1 MKISEN
7 TAVSMPMKNL
17 ISIIAAVAVGVWAY
31 FGIVET
37 LNKHSTTLELM
48 QKDLEANSEFR
59 IKYPRGEL
67 GQSSGE
73 AELFMLV
80 EHMAGLIESMIQA
93 GTPCPIDGK
102 IGKEAE
108 KLWSKYDNERPD
120 YDIYIK
126 RMKAREKKEK
136 ELEKIRLK
144 EEAKM
149 TKEFDKVDKEIKI
162 EKLKPID
169 WESPK

>member
-1 MKISEN
+1 MGLRTIKTLHEEKIMAMKISEN

-17 ISIIAAVAVGVWAY
+17 ISIVIAVAVGVWAY

-80 EHMAGLIESMIQA
+80 EHMAGLIESMDEELKGMRNNKIN
-93 GTPCPIDGK
+93 IDF
-102 IGKEAE
+102 
-108 KLWSKYDNERPD
+108 
-120 YDIYIK
+120 
-126 RMKAREKKEK
+126 
-136 ELEKIRLK
+136 LK
-144 EEAKM
+144 EQVSKLQ
-149 TKEFDKVDKEIKI
+149 VDI
-162 EKLKPID
+162 ETLIRNGNGH
-169 WESPK
+169 

>member
-1 MKISEN
+1 MQTKEKMKISEN

-80 EHMAGLIESMIQA
+80 EHMAGLIESMDEELKGMRNNKIN
-93 GTPCPIDGK
+93 IDFL
-102 IGKEAE
+102 KEQVSKLQVDVE
-108 KLWSKYDNERPD
+108 KL
-120 YDIYIK
+120 
-126 RMKAREKKEK
+126 
-136 ELEKIRLK
+136 IRNGNG
-144 EEAKM
+144 AH
-149 TKEFDKVDKEIKI
+149 
-162 EKLKPID
+162 
-169 WESPK
+169 

>member
-7 TAVSMPMKNL
+7 TSVSMPMKNL

-31 FGIVET
+31 FGVVET

-48 QKDLEANSEFR
+48 SKDLEANSEFR

-80 EHMAGLIESMIQA
+80 EHMSGLIESMDEELKGMRNNKIN
-93 GTPCPIDGK
+93 IDFL
-102 IGKEAE
+102 KEQVSKLQVDVE
-108 KLWSKYDNERPD
+108 KL
-120 YDIYIK
+120 
-126 RMKAREKKEK
+126 
-136 ELEKIRLK
+136 IRNGNG
-144 EEAKM
+144 EH
-149 TKEFDKVDKEIKI
+149 
-162 EKLKPID
+162 
-169 WESPK
+169 